1 MQAADIVLHV
11 LTPCAGT
18 GGRNGI
24 GCLHQNRNDGLGL
37 HVAVVGFDGVDD
49 DGIFLVLPG
58 KIGAQLYMAAF
69 HLVVNGLAQ
78 VMEQAG
84 TLCHGDVHAKLRG
97 HQTGDMGNLNGVVQ
111 NVLTVRGTVLLASQ
125 NLDQFGVQVVN
136 AGLIAGALALFA
148 DGAVNFLARLFH
160 HVLNAGGMNAAV
172 HNELLQCKPGN
183 LPTDGIKAGNGDGFR
198 GIVDDQIDA
207 GNGLQCADVPAFPA
221 DDAALHLIVGQ
232 RDHGDGG
239 LGGVISG
246 TALNRGGDDLAALFL
261 GLVLQLRLDLLDL
274 HGGFVTNLVLNAVK
288 QKFLCLILCQTGN
301 LFQLRQLL
309 LLELVGLCLRL
320 GDLLEPLGKLL
331 FLAFKGFGLLVQSG
345 FLLFQTALLLA

>member
-1 MQAADIVLHV
+1 
-11 LTPCAGT
+11 
-18 GGRNGI
+18 
-24 GCLHQNRNDGLGL
+24 
-37 HVAVVGFDGVDD
+37 
-49 DGIFLVLPG
+49 
-58 KIGAQLYMAAF
+58 
-69 HLVVNGLAQ
+69 
-78 VMEQAG
+78 
-84 TLCHGDVHAKLRG
+84 
-97 HQTGDMGNLNGVVQ
+97 
-111 NVLTVRGTVLLASQ
+111 
-125 NLDQFGVQVVN
+125 
-136 AGLIAGALALFA
+136 
-148 DGAVNFLARLFH
+148 
-160 HVLNAGGMNAAV
+160 MNTSV
-172 HNELLQCKPGN
+172 HNELLQCQPGN
-183 LPTDGIKAGNGDGFR
+183 LPADGVKAGNGDGFG

-221 DDAALHLIVGQ
+221 DDAALHLVVGQ

-246 TALNRGGDDLAALFL
+246 AALNRGGDDLAALFL

-331 FLAFKGFGLLVQSG
+331 LLAFKGFGLLVQSG

>member
-1 MQAADIVLHV
+1 
-11 LTPCAGT
+11 
-18 GGRNGI
+18 
-24 GCLHQNRNDGLGL
+24 
-37 HVAVVGFDGVDD
+37 
-49 DGIFLVLPG
+49 
-58 KIGAQLYMAAF
+58 
-69 HLVVNGLAQ
+69 
-78 VMEQAG
+78 MEQAG

-97 HQTGDMGNLNGVVQ
+97 HQTGDMGNLNGVIQ
-111 NVLTVRGTVLLASQ
+111 NVLTVRGTVLLASK
-125 NLDQFGVQVVN
+125 NLDQLGVQIVN
-136 AGLIAGALALFA
+136 AGLIAGAFALFA
-148 DGAVNFLARLFH
+148 DSTVNFLARLFH

-172 HNELLQCKPGN
+172 HNELLQRQPGN
-183 LPTDGIKAGNGDGFR
+183 LPANGVEAGNGDGFG

-221 DDAALHLIVGQ
+221 DDAALHLVVGQ

-246 TALNRGGDDLAALFL
+246 AALNRGGDDLAALFL

-309 LLELVGLCLRL
+309 LLELVGLCLSL
-320 GDLLEPLGKLL
+320 GDLLEALGKLL